1 MTDKLIDSFDIGS
14 NITVNYKNIAG
25 DEHPCIVDI
34 SACVDIKDMLIEIEN
49 FRTSNYNSENV
60 DAITSFNTENCI
72 EVSSNVPGNSTK
84 IQKRGYFDFNS
95 LGDTSNIT
103 YYSNL
108 YIGGELIVQSN
119 ITAYSTMQ
127 FLSDSNLKYDI
138 YKIEDS
144 LENIEKLRPVSF
156 TWKHNNEQEIGFIA
170 NELEEIFPGLI
181 KEREYKMIKE
191 NKLIPYLVDSIKTL
205 KNRIRQ
211 RLGLNYVYMGWP
223 GTQLGDSNRDVFRLL
238 GMPNVTRSDNNPLEV
253 QGTILLDRF
262 NARCLRPGMTIFLDL
277 DKGENGTSYFN
288 GYYLINSVSF
298 EHYGTA
304 PVTVGFRSPE
314 RLEKDIPSIAIGP
327 TGDIRK
333 NTTLG
338 IQ

>member
-14 NITVNYKNIAG
+14 NIKVNYKNLLG
-25 DEHPCIVDI
+25 NEHPCIVDI

-49 FRTSNYNSENV
+49 FRTCNYHSDDV

-72 EVSSNVPGNSTK
+72 EVSSNVFGNLTK
-84 IQKRGYFDFNS
+84 IQKRGYFDFND
-95 LGDTSNIT
+95 LGETSNIT

-138 YKIEDS
+138 YKIENS

-156 TWKHNNEQEIGFIA
+156 TWKHNNEYEIGFIA

-181 KEREYKMIKE
+181 KESEYKMIKE

-205 KNRIRQ
+205 KNRITKIKNER
-211 RLGLNYVYMGWP
+211 NK
-223 GTQLGDSNRDVFRLL
+223 QL
-238 GMPNVTRSDNNPLEV
+238 
-253 QGTILLDRF
+253 
-262 NARCLRPGMTIFLDL
+262 
-277 DKGENGTSYFN
+277 
-288 GYYLINSVSF
+288 
-298 EHYGTA
+298 
-304 PVTVGFRSPE
+304 
-314 RLEKDIPSIAIGP
+314 
-327 TGDIRK
+327 
-333 NTTLG
+333 
-338 IQ
+338 

>member
-205 KNRIRQ
+205 KNRITKIKNGR
-211 RLGLNYVYMGWP
+211 NK
-223 GTQLGDSNRDVFRLL
+223 QL
-238 GMPNVTRSDNNPLEV
+238 
-253 QGTILLDRF
+253 
-262 NARCLRPGMTIFLDL
+262 
-277 DKGENGTSYFN
+277 
-288 GYYLINSVSF
+288 
-298 EHYGTA
+298 
-304 PVTVGFRSPE
+304 
-314 RLEKDIPSIAIGP
+314 
-327 TGDIRK
+327 
-333 NTTLG
+333 
-338 IQ
+338 